1 MAAPNTRN
9 VSAAQP
15 KVGGGV
21 YWAPLGTAL
30 PTDASTALV
39 AGYTPL
45 GYVSDAGITPSRDT
59 SIDKPKAWGGDTVAA
74 LQTDE
79 SLSYEWTLIE
89 AFSGDVRKFVHG
101 AANVTITAAV
111 SGTGEKLAILDKG
124 GKPANCVLV
133 FDMKYG
139 AKVRRVVLP
148 VADNVVSAEA
158 PYSDSDLSGFTI
170 TTEALKDTSG
180 VRMYEFTTND
190 NALP

>member
-30 PTDASTALV
+30 PTDSSTAL
-39 AGYTPL
+39 AAAYKAL

-59 SIDKPKAWGGDTVAA
+59 SVDKPKAWGGDTVAA

-89 AFSGDVRKFVHG
+89 VFSDEVRKFVHG
-101 AANVTITAAV
+101 SANVTLTPPAAGV
-111 SGTGEKLAILDKG
+111 GGKLAILDKG

-139 AKVRRVVLP
+139 AKTRRVVLP
-148 VADNVVSAEA
+148 VADNTVSGEA
-158 PYSDSDLSGFTI
+158 PFSDSDLSAFTL
-170 TTEALKDTSG
+170 TSEALKDTSG
-180 VRMYEFTTND
+180 VRVYEYTQND
-190 NALP
+190 DGL

>member
-30 PTDASTALV
+30 PVDASTLMSTLTAFKS
-39 AGYTPL
+39 L
-45 GYVSDAGITPSRDT
+45 GYISDAGITPSRDT

-89 AFSGDVRKFVHG
+89 VFSDEVRKFVHG
-101 AANVTITAAV
+101 AV
-111 SGTGEKLAILDKG
+111 LD
-124 GKPANCVLV
+124 VLPSV
-133 FDMKYG
+133 Q
-139 AKVRRVVLP
+139 ARVV
-148 VADNVVSAEA
+148 
-158 PYSDSDLSGFTI
+158 
-170 TTEALKDTSG
+170 
-180 VRMYEFTTND
+180 
-190 NALP
+190 NALHGGLLDRSADDGQ

>member
-30 PTDASTALV
+30 PTDSSTAL
-39 AGYTPL
+39 AAAYKPL

-59 SIDKPKAWGGDTVAA
+59 SVDKPKAWGGDTVAA

-89 AFSGDVRKFVHG
+89 VFSDEVRKFVHG
-101 AANVTITAAV
+101 QTNVTTTAPSAGQ
-111 SGTGEKLAILDKG
+111 GTKLSIPDKG

-139 AKVRRVVLP
+139 AKTRRVVLP
-148 VADNVVSAEA
+148 VADNTISGEA
-158 PYSDSDLSGFTI
+158 PYSDSDLSAFTL
-170 TTEALKDTSG
+170 TSEALKDTSG
-180 VRMYEFTTND
+180 VRMYEFSQND
-190 NALP
+190 DGL

>member
-1 MAAPNTRN
+1 MSAPNTRN

-21 YWAPLGTAL
+21 YWGPLGTTL
-30 PTDASTALV
+30 PTDASTALA
-39 AGYTPL
+39 AGFTPL
-45 GYVSDAGITPSRDT
+45 GYISDAGITPSRDT

-101 AANVTITAAV
+101 EANVTVTPPA
-111 SGTGEKLAILDKG
+111 TGVGETLAILDKG

-139 AKVRRVVLP
+139 AKVRRVILP

-180 VRMYEFTTND
+180 VRMYEYSTND
-190 NALP
+190 NPLP

>member
-30 PTDASTALV
+30 PTDSTTALA
-39 AGYTPL
+39 AGYKAL

-89 AFSGDVRKFVHG
+89 VFSDEVRKFVHG
-101 AANVTITAAV
+101 ATNVTSVAAA
-111 SGTGEKLAILDKG
+111 SGTGSTLAIIDKG
-124 GKPANCVLV
+124 GKPDNCVLV

-139 AKVRRVVLP
+139 GKTRRVVLP
-148 VADNVVSAEA
+148 VADNVVSGEA
-158 PYSDSDLSGFTI
+158 PFSDSDLSAFTL
-170 TTEALKDTSG
+170 TSEALKDGSG
-180 VRMYEFTTND
+180 TRMYEYTQND
-190 NALP
+190 DAL

>member
-30 PTDASTALV
+30 PTDSTTTLA
-39 AGYTPL
+39 AAYKAL

-89 AFSGDVRKFVHG
+89 VFSDEVRKFVHG
-101 AANVTITAAV
+101 EANVTAVAAGVGTA
-111 SGTGEKLAILDKG
+111 STLAITDKG
-124 GKPANCVLV
+124 GKPDNCVLV
-133 FDMKYG
+133 FDMKFG
-139 AKVRRVVLP
+139 GKTRRVVLP
-148 VADNVVSAEA
+148 AADSTVSGEA
-158 PYSDSDLSGFTI
+158 PYSDSDLSAFTI
-170 TTEALKDTSG
+170 TSEALKDSSG
-180 VRMYEFTTND
+180 VRMYEYTEND
-190 NALP
+190 DAL

>member
-30 PTDASTALV
+30 PTDSSTALI
-39 AGYTPL
+39 AAYKPL

-89 AFSGDVRKFVHG
+89 VFSDEVRKFVHG
-101 AANVTITAAV
+101 TANVTTTAPAAGQ
-111 SGTGEKLAILDKG
+111 GTKLAILDKG

-139 AKVRRVVLP
+139 AKTRRVVLP
-148 VADNVVSAEA
+148 VSDNVVSGEA
-158 PYSDSDLSGFTI
+158 PYSDSDLSAFTI
-170 TTEALKDTSG
+170 TSEALKDSAG
-180 VRMYEFTTND
+180 VRMYEYNQND
-190 NALP
+190 DGS

>member
-30 PTDASTALV
+30 PTDSSTALI
-39 AGYTPL
+39 AAYKPL

-89 AFSGDVRKFVHG
+89 VFSDEVRKFVHG
-101 AANVTITAAV
+101 QSNVTTTAPAAGQ
-111 SGTGEKLAILDKG
+111 GTKLAILDKG

-139 AKVRRVVLP
+139 AKTRRVVLP
-148 VADNVVSAEA
+148 VADNVVTGES
-158 PYSDSDLSGFTI
+158 PYSDSDLSAFTL
-170 TTEALKDTSG
+170 TSEALKDASG
-180 VRMYEFTTND
+180 VRMYEFTQND
-190 NALP
+190 DGS

>member
-30 PTDASTALV
+30 PTDSTTALV
-39 AGYTPL
+39 AAYKPL

-89 AFSGDVRKFVHG
+89 VFSDEVRKFVHG
-101 AANVTITAAV
+101 TANVTTTAPAAGQ
-111 SGTGEKLAILDKG
+111 GTKLAILDKG

-139 AKVRRVVLP
+139 SKTRRVVLP
-148 VADNVVSAEA
+148 VSDNVVSGEA
-158 PYSDSDLSGFTI
+158 PYSDSDLSAFTI
-170 TTEALKDTSG
+170 TSEALKDSSG
-180 VRMYEFTTND
+180 VRMYEFNQND
-190 NALP
+190 DGL